1 MNAFDTC
8 VGVTYTTSLNIHI
21 DRASAVPYLVDL
33 ALNIIRTYRTIK
45 ANDFTLYPSYM
56 DDLVYSYCDGS
67 YSCAILN
74 MLNHNAEV
82 LYSLLEDC
90 VTNGSALS
98 LHLFTHT
105 SANGKYVWELL
116 PLALKEYQAFL
127 TQLSKTDEIR
137 DDIMDDIRE
146 DISSNLFV
154 TRDFTKYNEAF
165 SNLMKK

>member
-1 MNAFDTC
+1 MNTFDTC

-33 ALNIIRTYRTIK
+33 ALNIIRTCRSIK
-45 ANDFTLYPSYM
+45 EGDFTLYPSYM
-56 DDLVYSYCDGS
+56 KDLVYSYCDGS

-82 LYSLLEDC
+82 LYSLLVDC

-105 SANGKYVWELL
+105 SATGKHVWELL

-127 TQLSKTDEIR
+127 MQLSETDETQ
-137 DDIMDDIRE
+137 DDIMDDIMD
-146 DISSNLFV
+146 DISSKLIV
-154 TRDFTKYNEAF
+154 TRDFTKYNEVF
-165 SNLMKK
+165 SDLMKK